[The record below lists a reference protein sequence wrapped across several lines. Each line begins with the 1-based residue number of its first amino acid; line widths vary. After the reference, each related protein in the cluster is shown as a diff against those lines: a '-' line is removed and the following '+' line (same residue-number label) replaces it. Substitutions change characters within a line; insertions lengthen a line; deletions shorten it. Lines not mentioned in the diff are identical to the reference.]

1 MPDQTDIPTPPAPS
15 KVTRARA
22 VTVGAADPAK
32 PRRRAAGELPE
43 RAAAPDSAVGAP
55 AAVGATDGPS
65 APASISVRQ
74 GGIGEVT
81 AGTVDVQQGGIG
93 IADATD
99 IAVSQG
105 AIGVARGERVSVEM
119 GAIGLS
125 LGEEARVS
133 QGFVNTLIARDATFE
148 QGMIGT
154 IVAAKAD
161 VRGPSFVGIL
171 LAQRVDGDVRALLDW
186 RGALV
191 AGAALGVVLG
201 VLRRR

>member
-1 MPDQTDIPTPPAPS
+1 MDA
-15 KVTRARA
+15 
-22 VTVGAADPAK
+22 
-32 PRRRAAGELPE
+32 
-43 RAAAPDSAVGAP
+43 
-55 AAVGATDGPS
+55 PS
-65 APASISVRQ
+65 APASITVQQ

-105 AIGVARGERVSVEM
+105 GIGVARGERVSVEM

-133 QGFVNTLIARDATFE
+133 QGYVNTLIARDAAFE
-148 QGMIGT
+148 QGMVGT
-154 IVAAKAD
+154 IVAAKAE

-171 LAQRVDGDVRALLDW
+171 LAQRVEGDVRALLDW

-191 AGAALGVVLG
+191 AGAVHG
-201 VLRRR
+201 RRPRVAAPPLTRSPSHRLTGRACPRCS